1 MHEVLVNRLGG
12 LSLPRK
18 SVVRLTDHPDMTL
31 DVYLGRKKQQ
41 QNNNNM
47 FCCWTLCFEMDF
59 ISLKLSFRPSTANY
73 VCLNC
78 NMYIIFLNKY
88 CLNQYVLYNLA
99 QIYIEVKKSVV
110 KHPTK

>member
-1 MHEVLVNRLGG
+1 MF
-12 LSLPRK
+12 
-18 SVVRLTDHPDMTL
+18 TL
-31 DVYLGRKKQQ
+31 DVKQQ
-41 QNNNNM
+41 QNNNNNM

-73 VCLNC
+73 VCLVTC
-78 NMYIIFLNKY
+78 ILFFLNEY
-88 CLNQYVLYNLA
+88 CLNQYVLYSLA

>member
-1 MHEVLVNRLGG
+1 MF
-12 LSLPRK
+12 
-18 SVVRLTDHPDMTL
+18 TL
-31 DVYLGRKKQQ
+31 DVKQQ
-41 QNNNNM
+41 QNNNNNM

-73 VCLNC
+73 ANYC

-99 QIYIEVKKSVV
+99 QIYIEVKKPVV
-110 KHPTK
+110 KHPMK